1 MLKATRSPRF
11 PLRSARSGWAFCFP
25 LSIIRLMSAPV
36 APQKIMTHGDLMMKI
51 PSPPPIPSYL
61 HMLRAIKKLYH
72 NGYKTT
78 DFLCKYTRY
87 DINS

>member
-1 MLKATRSPRF
+1 MYVESNTLT
-11 PLRSARSGWAFCFP
+11 PLPPQISALRVAFCFP

-61 HMLRAIKKLYH
+61 HMLRAIKK
-72 NGYKTT
+72 T
-78 DFLCKYTRY
+78 
-87 DINS
+87 IP